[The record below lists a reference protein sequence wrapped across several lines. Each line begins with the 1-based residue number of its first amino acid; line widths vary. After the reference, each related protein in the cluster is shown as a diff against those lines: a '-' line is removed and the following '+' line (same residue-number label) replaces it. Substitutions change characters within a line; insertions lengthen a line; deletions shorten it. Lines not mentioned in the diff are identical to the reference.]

1 MTNWPCIF
9 GEDFLGLVM
18 YISGGELTDRASIVK
33 LFKNLVKN
41 LSYNIIIIKKYFEFL
56 CKGMIFR

>member
-9 GEDFLGLVM
+9 GEDFIGLVM
-18 YISGGELTDRASIVK
+18 YISGEGLTDPASIVK
-33 LFKNLVKN
+33 LFTNLVKN

-56 CKGMIFR
+56 LI